1 MTFKRILQTTIS
13 GLLLMSQCGFVQ
25 AGNTNEKTD
34 SNVESVKT
42 LTKST
47 NQGNAGAQYNLGVA
61 DGFGYGDSSGCPVD
75 RVIENQDLSGH
86 EGFCADIRLFSG
98 TNLVYDSAA
107 KDSQMTLSGGTN
119 YIYGSAAKEAQITVS
134 RGWNYIHDSAAKDA
148 QITLSGGVDGGVNL
162 LYGSAAKGAHIMTLP
177 GSITLLAG
185 SAANEAQMTLS
196 GGWVKV
202 FESAAKDAQITLS
215 GGVNLLY
222 GSAAEN
228 ADIAVNNGRDNNFIG
243 AHVANNA
250 VITVCGN
257 STINYGTDLTD
268 GGEVI
273 NPTELTET
281 NAKSLMPQIKAFNDL
296 RNSVK
301 PLNKRCL
308 PLATPNNFSEH

>member
-107 KDSQMTLSGGTN
+107 REAQMTLSGGSNYVYGSAAKKAQMTLSGGSNYVYYSAAKEAQMTLSGGTN
-119 YIYGSAAKEAQITVS
+119 LLNGSAAKNAHV
-134 RGWNYIHDSAAKDA
+134 
-148 QITLSGGVDGGVNL
+148 TLSGGRNAV
-162 LYGSAAKGAHIMTLP
+162 T
-177 GSITLLAG
+177 G

-196 GGWVKV
+196 GGTNYVSY
-202 FESAAKDAQITLS
+202 SAAKDAQMTLS
-215 GGVNLLY
+215 GGSNYVY

-228 ADIAVNNGRDNNFIG
+228 ADIVVNNGRNNNFIG

-250 VITVCGN
+250 VISVCGN
-257 STINYGTDLTD
+257 STIYYGNDFTSSW
-268 GGEVI
+268 EVI

-296 RNSVK
+296 RNSVE
-301 PLNKRCL
+301 PLNERCL